1 MYAIGI
7 LWNVSQR
14 FARNIM
20 LETAIKY
27 PVIQVAMFDLQDRYT
42 EFIQKLYAVEDMPD
56 FRIKKKL
63 EYMDFANTS
72 KIIPFVIELNNP
84 KYQFIERKKKNTC
97 IQIEGYK
104 KNIREKYSSKLPK
117 YYFDTI
123 LHMSDDEEE
132 FNYSVKLLEEFKD
145 YCIEDYLRKGCN
157 PIINWKKQNLKTNS
171 TYSEILNKM
180 EREI

>member
-14 FARNIM
+14 FARDIM

-27 PVIQVAMFDLQDRYT
+27 PVIQVAMFDLHDKYE
-42 EFIQKLYAVEDMPD
+42 EFIRKLYAIENMPG
-56 FRIKKKL
+56 FRIRKKL
-63 EYMDFANTS
+63 EYMDFANSS
-72 KIIPFVIELNNP
+72 KIIPFVIELKNP
-84 KYQFIERKKKNTC
+84 KYQFVERKNKCTC

-104 KNIREKYSSKLPK
+104 KDVRTKYSSKLPK

-123 LHMSDDEEE
+123 LHMTDDAEE
-132 FNYSVKLLEEFKD
+132 FDYSVKILENYKN
-145 YCIEDYLRKGCN
+145 YCIEDYLRKGYK
-157 PIINWKKQNLKTNS
+157 PIVNWKEKNIEINS

-180 EREI
+180 ERER

>member
-20 LETAIKY
+20 IETATKY
-27 PVIQVAMFDLQDRYT
+27 LVIQVAMYDLQDRYE
-42 EFIQKLYAVEDMPD
+42 EFIRKLYLIEDMPD

-72 KIIPFVIELNNP
+72 QIIPFLIEVSDP
-84 KYQFIERKKKNTC
+84 QYQFIERKKKSTC

-104 KNIREKYSSKLPK
+104 KI
-117 YYFDTI
+117 
-123 LHMSDDEEE
+123 
-132 FNYSVKLLEEFKD
+132 
-145 YCIEDYLRKGCN
+145 
-157 PIINWKKQNLKTNS
+157 
-171 TYSEILNKM
+171 
-180 EREI
+180 